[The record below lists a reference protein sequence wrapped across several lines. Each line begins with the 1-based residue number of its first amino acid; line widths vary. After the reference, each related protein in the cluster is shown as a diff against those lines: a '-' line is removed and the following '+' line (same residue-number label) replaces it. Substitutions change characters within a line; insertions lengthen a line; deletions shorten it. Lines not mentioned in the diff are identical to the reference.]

1 MKTYLRIGND
11 TLEQAKRYPTK
22 KAAMAAYAAIA
33 RELDRYGQTVEA
45 TLHYARNEDELA
57 EYPDYILFLSDSGA
71 IRCVNA

>member
-22 KAAMAAYAAIA
+22 KAAIAAYAATA
-33 RELDRYGQTVEA
+33 RELDRYGQTIEA
-45 TLHYARNEDELA
+45 TLHYARNATELA

-71 IRCVNA
+71 IRCVSA